1 MYRIGYNTNGLSHHR
16 PIDALRVASE
26 LGYEALALTPD
37 PGCLDPYNLQRDHVD
52 ELRLASDDHGVEL
65 VIETG
70 SRYLLDPSRKHFPT
84 LLELGTEDRARRVD
98 FLKRCVDLAALLGAP
113 VVSVWSGAAPEGV
126 VADWRERTG
135 DPEPGTN
142 CERPWRFLCEGIEQL
157 LGHAKGTG
165 VRVALEPE
173 PGMFVART
181 KGYGELLQRL
191 GSSGDELGLT
201 LDVGHCL
208 VTGDS
213 IPSEVEAW
221 KKRLVNVHLDDIK
234 DGIHNHRMFGE
245 GELDLGE
252 ALRCLVDA
260 DFDGV
265 ASVELSRDSHRGP
278 VAAAEAMMHIR
289 RALGSF
295 AN

>member
-1 MYRIGYNTNGLSHHR
+1 MYRIGYNTNGLAHHR
-16 PIDALRVASE
+16 PIDALRVAAE

-37 PGCLDPYNLQRDHVD
+37 PGCLDPLHLQHDQV
-52 ELRLASDDHGVEL
+52 EGLGLAAEDHGIEL

-70 SRYLLDPSRKHFPT
+70 SRYLLDANRKHFPT
-84 LLELGTEDRARRVD
+84 LLEVGTEDRARRVD

-126 VADWRERTG
+126 VSDWRERAG
-135 DPEPGTN
+135 DPEPGAN
-142 CERPWRFLCEGIEQL
+142 CERPWRFLCEGLEQL
-157 LGHAKGTG
+157 MAFAKGTG
-165 VRVALEPE
+165 VRIALEPE

-191 GSSGDELGLT
+191 GSSGDGLGLT

-213 IPSEVEAW
+213 IPGEIEAW
-221 KKRLVNVHLDDIK
+221 KQRLVNVHLDDIK
-234 DGIHNHRMFGE
+234 DSVHNHRMFGE

-252 ALRCLVDA
+252 TLRCLVDA
-260 DFDGV
+260 DFGGV

-295 AN
+295 AS